1 MKQFM
6 LPFPQDKELQDK
18 RSYANGLHEQPLFS
32 WLWDLLPQML
42 CRPLLWFCQYNSP
55 GRSFLPDYIGK
66 FNSVFS
72 WGYGISLLEIFL
84 EVFRDSCLNRHNRHV
99 FFVFSFVWFCLAVL
113 HLKVQ
118 SSHGQ
123 YRLRWVWEWLP
134 FFCPWH
140 VGVCI
145 CPFSREEYFMCFLF
159 FTWYLFKT
167 KINKE
172 VGLI

>member
-99 FFVFSFVWFCLAVL
+99 FFCFFFCLIL
-113 HLKVQ
+113 SC
-118 SSHGQ
+118 SSSSESPIFPWTIPFTVG
-123 YRLRWVWEWLP
+123 LRMTAILLSLACGCLYLP
-134 FFCPWH
+134 FFQGGIFY
-140 VGVCI
+140 VF
-145 CPFSREEYFMCFLF
+145 PFL
-159 FTWYLFKT
+159 YLIF
-167 KINKE
+167 
-172 VGLI
+172 V